1 MNAVLRESE
10 KKQRAMQDNQRDT
23 SFYVELIFQS
33 REQRDAF
40 NKGVGLKH
48 LDDGRFADG
57 RIVARNLGI
66 VIPHGL
72 AAKVQPKM
80 IGKRFADMV
89 RPRTPSPTT
98 KE

>member
-40 NKGVGLKH
+40 LAGCDLKR

-57 RIVARNLGI
+57 RVVARNLGI
-66 VIPHGL
+66 PIPHGL
-72 AAKVQPKM
+72 AAKVQRKM
-80 IGKRFADMV
+80 VGQRFADMV
-89 RPRTPSPTT
+89 RPRTPTPTQ
-98 KE
+98 E